1 MAEHVLFMAGLVPNP
16 LKLAHA
22 GADIIFNGADPNA
35 RMETV
40 IDPGKSLQDDAKFGK
55 ALVDGFV
62 EPYKKSWAEGKYFEV
77 AGRAT
82 FDIGSMFIG
91 AGEANAAIKTG
102 EVASVASKT
111 AEVAN
116 VAGKTAEVANVASKT
131 GEVANVASKSG
142 KAAEVASTTGK
153 TAEATNVASKTGK
166 VSEATSATG
175 KASEAANVTGKAE
188 KAAEVASTTG
198 KTTEVTSNAS
208 RTAKAAKS
216 EAGAAKSSSTAKTGE
231 EAATTGKGT
240 THGERTTNE
249 LAESARGKHEPTIRE
264 VEPVDFAPGY
274 SRGLANRKMRRQ
286 MVTEAKKLGFDVEFV
301 TEGPSY
307 TIARAKKIVVNETTA
322 TPGTLLDEYAHAFN
336 NVHGKGTYLPEEL
349 ALKHRQLYDLVKERG
364 STSRLLKEDNYLYH
378 QLELKNYR
386 NYIKKTKGAEL
397 PGFIRAVPADEI
409 GKFLEHTVSDTY
421 VGLR

>member
-1 MAEHVLFMAGLVPNP
+1 LIHGKDPIAAMGKTLDPSKNAQE
-16 LKLAHA
+16 
-22 GADIIFNGADPNA
+22 NGAFW
-35 RMETV
+35 
-40 IDPGKSLQDDAKFGK
+40 GKVGSEFIK
-55 ALVDGFV
+55 
-62 EPYKKSWAEGKYFEV
+62 PYKKSVDEGKPMEAV
-77 AGRAT
+77 GRGI
-82 FDIGSMFIG
+82 FDIGSLVIG
-91 AGEANAAIKTG
+91 AGEAKAAT
-102 EVASVASKT
+102 KT
-111 AEVAN
+111 AEVAS
-116 VAGKTAEVANVASKT
+116 VVGKVEKGAEVAGTVSKVEKGT
-131 GEVANVASKSG
+131 EVASKSG
-142 KAAEVASTTGK
+142 KAADVAST
-153 TAEATNVASKTGK
+153 AGK
-166 VSEATSATG
+166 VTEVSESAGKTG
-175 KASEAANVTGKAE
+175 KASEVAADTSRATKAGE
-188 KAAEVASTTG
+188 AVKG
-198 KTTEVTSNAS
+198 
-208 RTAKAAKS
+208 
-216 EAGAAKSSSTAKTGE
+216 EAGAATKSSGAAKTSE
-231 EAATTGKGT
+231 EVATTGKGT

-249 LAESARGKHEPTIRE
+249 LAESARGKNEPTIRE

-286 MVTEAKKLGFDVEFV
+286 FATEAKKLGFDVEFV
-301 TEGPSY
+301 SEGGSY
-307 TIARAKKIVVNETTA
+307 TIGKAKKIVVNEATA